1 MKRACRGALYLIQ
14 NEQYLKTKIEQI
26 RAPPPRPV
34 ILKFNKVSQCLV
46 NVIGLGSLGPYVDC
60 SDCALEARE

>member
-26 RAPPPRPV
+26 RAPPPPC
-34 ILKFNKVSQCLV
+34 NSQ
-46 NVIGLGSLGPYVDC
+46 I
-60 SDCALEARE
+60 